1 MNIDGISGGVS
12 GLPESFLSQVA
23 QTSSGDYLAQVSEHK
38 VPRAC
43 DSIWIFFQGK
53 SIRLAFLSFGSES
66 ELKRVCQNIYKYNN
80 PGQLSDTNGYKIN
93 EMKDGSRVV
102 VVRPSFSE
110 TWAFFVRKFDV
121 KRSTLEQWFKGE
133 PGCDDSIAL
142 LKYLVKGARIIS
154 ITGEQGCG
162 KTTMLM
168 GMIEN
173 IYETMNIR
181 VQETAF
187 ELHLRKI
194 YPTRNI
200 LTFRETDT
208 ISGQEGLDVQKKTDG
223 SVNIIG
229 EVATDPVAS
238 WMIQAAQVASKF
250 TLFTHHAKTF
260 PNLVTALRN
269 SMLRTGVF
277 KNEKT
282 AEEQVV
288 QVLNFDIHLKKDF
301 KGKRYVERITECI
314 PIESRNE
321 YTYDHRKKKTLEG
334 KFDKFFDNATQYF
347 TKTTDKELYQY
358 RNILEYVDGEYKIT
372 NPITNEN
379 IVEMRNNMDDSD
391 REEFDQFIEK
401 HWKKVKKR
409 KKNHIIAGGETSVKP
424 SNIYNNGC
432 YRNHTCINNNYIY
445 NDEQKMQKSE
455 YKQLQKLRQGTKA
468 NKFSAEI
475 LYQKLYVTYM
485 KIPFIK
491 RYVLKLRRRLEIIN
505 IDDEYNTRRDAS
517 KVLTKALAILI
528 PVVIVTIFITKN
540 NYLLMFILLLFEL
553 FMVDILIDGSVDK
566 IDDKL
571 LKQQI
576 TFFSEIRH
584 AYHEFNMVEEAIYQ
598 VSQDDEMDVS
608 RQGEKIYEILISDDP
623 ETELEKYYDIAPNS
637 YLKEFAGVSYL
648 TKEFGD
654 RKVDGASLY
663 LKNVDN
669 ITQEMQLEILK
680 RDKLNYVFQSL
691 SVIAIVP
698 VLLLEPLK
706 SWAISNFGFV
716 ESWYNGKPGTIVQI
730 AVLLITFISYILV
743 RKLKD
748 NGSTNQRRQAPE
760 NPWQAK
766 VYKNK
771 IFKKIVNLVMPKE
784 GTKDYRKLK
793 RLLQDA
799 ASNLKME
806 WVYVNRITLA
816 IIVFIVSLLLFLYL
830 HHISIKFVYEEP
842 TTDYDLIGGMTDKQK
857 KSSNGTNRRRQH
869 ILGKI

>member
-1 MNIDGISGGVS
+1 MTITNILLTVVVIIIAGLAIFYYIKKQKEQEVEATVVVDDKTYTLEMMKEFVKKRLDEITKVNLYDIGLSEEELKRRKNKKYELKKALKGCTYGDVNDKKYVKELIYDLLAKEYGVDETNISKAISFDVRSLLTPQDKFDILIYVYKKDFGYEALTELIKKYNLAQLKYLEGESKPSYVITAQEIEDIYEKENITLTFEDKLSVVVQRIYQHYKGYSSIDEIRDMNIDGISGGVS

-321 YTYDHRKKKTLEG
+321 YTYDHRKEKTLEG

-401 HWKKVKKR
+401 HWKKVKKER
-409 KKNHIIAGGETSVKP
+409 K
-424 SNIYNNGC
+424 
-432 YRNHTCINNNYIY
+432 
-445 NDEQKMQKSE
+445 
-455 YKQLQKLRQGTKA
+455 
-468 NKFSAEI
+468 
-475 LYQKLYVTYM
+475 
-485 KIPFIK
+485 
-491 RYVLKLRRRLEIIN
+491 
-505 IDDEYNTRRDAS
+505 
-517 KVLTKALAILI
+517 
-528 PVVIVTIFITKN
+528 TI
-540 NYLLMFILLLFEL
+540 
-553 FMVDILIDGSVDK
+553 S
-566 IDDKL
+566 
-571 LKQQI
+571 
-576 TFFSEIRH
+576 
-584 AYHEFNMVEEAIYQ
+584 
-598 VSQDDEMDVS
+598 
-608 RQGEKIYEILISDDP
+608 
-623 ETELEKYYDIAPNS
+623 
-637 YLKEFAGVSYL
+637 
-648 TKEFGD
+648 
-654 RKVDGASLY
+654 
-663 LKNVDN
+663 
-669 ITQEMQLEILK
+669 
-680 RDKLNYVFQSL
+680 
-691 SVIAIVP
+691 
-698 VLLLEPLK
+698 
-706 SWAISNFGFV
+706 
-716 ESWYNGKPGTIVQI
+716 
-730 AVLLITFISYILV
+730 
-743 RKLKD
+743 
-748 NGSTNQRRQAPE
+748 
-760 NPWQAK
+760 
-766 VYKNK
+766 
-771 IFKKIVNLVMPKE
+771 
-784 GTKDYRKLK
+784 
-793 RLLQDA
+793 
-799 ASNLKME
+799 
-806 WVYVNRITLA
+806 
-816 IIVFIVSLLLFLYL
+816 
-830 HHISIKFVYEEP
+830 
-842 TTDYDLIGGMTDKQK
+842 
-857 KSSNGTNRRRQH
+857 
-869 ILGKI
+869 